1 MAGFRVGQRVV
12 VKACNLY
19 DIEPCDGMPLGGHY
33 GHVSVV
39 THRLINVE
47 LSGRIDKAHSEYV
60 GARSSRDRTWPFIAD
75 ELEAVD

>member
-1 MAGFRVGQRVV
+1 
-12 VKACNLY
+12 
-19 DIEPCDGMPLGGHY
+19 MPLGGHY